1 MKKQLSFLLCIALLI
16 VALTACTAPQNGT
29 AIVDSHFSG
38 RITEVRDSAYLLEVT
53 DVGNQQFGIGN
64 PVIVNVYETPVYAVG
79 DTLTV
84 TFDGIVAKS
93 YPPQIMNAT
102 SIKKVG

>member
-53 DVGNQQFGIGN
+53 DVGNQHGIGN